1 MTRTLYRI
9 RDERGVEW
17 TTTDTETADRLS
29 RAGLQV
35 NAVTYIHD

>member
-9 RDERGVEW
+9 RDDRGVEW
-17 TTTDTETADRLS
+17 TTSDTEAADRLS

-35 NAVTYIHD
+35 TAATYTDN